1 MASHNP
7 YAPSKASLA
16 ARSGLPEVSS
26 DVSVWRDGKT
36 VVTLHDA
43 ALPARCVKCNEPA
56 DQPTKER
63 TLYWVHPAV
72 YLLFLVAPIILLIV
86 YLIVRKKAE
95 VNPGLCETHKKRR
108 LGALA
113 YGWLGFFGG
122 FMLAIVGGS
131 ADSGAAVTLGLFLM
145 VSSIVV
151 GMIWGRLIHVKKITP
166 DEVRLGGFSPEYLDE
181 LPDYPR

>member
-7 YAPSKASLA
+7 YAPSQASLGSRA
-16 ARSGLPEVSS
+16 GKTDVSS
-26 DVSVWRDGKT
+26 EVSVWRDGKT

-43 ALPARCVKCNEPA
+43 SLPSRCVKCNEPA

-72 YLLFLVAPIILLIV
+72 YLLILAGGLILLIV
-86 YLIVRKKAE
+86 YLVVRKKAE
-95 VNPGLCETHKKRR
+95 VNPGLCDAHKKRR

-122 FMLAIVGGS
+122 FFLAIAGGS
-131 ADSGAAVTLGLFLM
+131 SDSPGVLWLGLLM
-145 VSSIVV
+145 MISAIVV
-151 GMIWGRLIHVKKITP
+151 GMVWGRLIYVKKITK
-166 DEVRLGGFSPEYLDE
+166 DEVKLGGFSAAYLDE
-181 LPDYPR
+181 LPDYRG